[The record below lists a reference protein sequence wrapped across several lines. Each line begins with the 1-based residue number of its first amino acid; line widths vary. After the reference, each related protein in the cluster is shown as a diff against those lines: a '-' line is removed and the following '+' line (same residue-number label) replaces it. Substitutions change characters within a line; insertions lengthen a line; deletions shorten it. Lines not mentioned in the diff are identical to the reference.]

1 MVEGIG
7 IVLAKLAFVLL
18 FVLNFG
24 GLLTWVERKQ
34 SALMQ
39 DRIGANRASI
49 FGIRIIGL
57 FHAIA
62 DAVKMF
68 TKESFRPVA
77 AEKFLFTIGPGISV
91 FFALV
96 GFAVIPFGDVLIIG
110 GKEINLQLAPL
121 NIGVLYLF
129 AVAGICAT
137 SRPLLF
143 TADNPILFAPSVLGF
158 LSAFIKKSSL

>member
-1 MVEGIG
+1 MIEGIG
-7 IVLAKLAFVLL
+7 IILAKLAFVLL
-18 FVLNFG
+18 FVLSFG

-34 SALMQ
+34 SAVMQ

-49 FGIRIIGL
+49 LGFRFIGL
-57 FHAIA
+57 FHIIA
-62 DAVKMF
+62 DSLKMF
-68 TKESFRPVA
+68 MKESFRPA
-77 AEKFLFTIGPGISV
+77 DAEKFLFTFAPAISV

-129 AVAGICAT
+129 EWCSKI
-137 SRPLLF
+137 F
-143 TADNPILFAPSVLGF
+143 
-158 LSAFIKKSSL
+158 